1 MVKPT
6 ATKKEEE
13 KKETP
18 PTTTYGEYNII
29 PFAWETKRQKEI
41 FAYSLYCGL
50 G

>member
-6 ATKKEEE
+6 ATKKEE

-18 PTTTYGEYNII
+18 PPTTYRREYNII